1 MTHSFKQFPFDEK
14 LLKAINEAGYT
25 TPTPIQSEVIPSIF
39 SRKDIMA
46 KSQTGT
52 GKTAAFCLPTLQLL
66 LEDPD
71 KTILILAPT
80 RELALQVCSE
90 MHLFSNHF
98 GITPTA
104 IYGGEPLHKQLQRL
118 KSDNRI
124 LVATPGRLLDL
135 YRSKHLKHFHPQLIV
150 LDEADEMLNM
160 GFLEDIQSIFSYIP
174 KERQTLLFSAT
185 ISPQIKKIS
194 KQFLRYPEIFD
205 QSSSQPHCDIDQ
217 IYYLISEKQRKL
229 ALLHLIKFYSP
240 TKSLIFC
247 NTKRQVEDLS
257 SELATLGLSVLS
269 LHGDMTQRDRLHSI
283 DTFRKSSHKIL
294 IATDV
299 AGRGIHVDDITHVF
313 NYEIPHSLDGYT
325 HRIGRTGRMGN
336 KGIAI
341 TLVTPKENSSFKRLL
356 NLKNQEVRFSP
367 LPSHEEVK
375 LHRKETFI
383 ETIRKEDNHEDAE
396 QILSL
401 LLEKSSHKEIV
412 LKLISKLWS
421 KEADL
426 SSERLQTPQLEIKD
440 RSGRK
445 KRQKDFEHNKSRSRH
460 FHKRSYRKSK
470 IR

>member
-1 MTHSFKQFPFDEK
+1 
-14 LLKAINEAGYT
+14 
-25 TPTPIQSEVIPSIF
+25 
-39 SRKDIMA
+39 
-46 KSQTGT
+46 
-52 GKTAAFCLPTLQLL
+52 
-66 LEDPD
+66 
-71 KTILILAPT
+71 
-80 RELALQVCSE
+80 
-90 MHLFSNHF
+90 
-98 GITPTA
+98 
-104 IYGGEPLHKQLQRL
+104 
-118 KSDNRI
+118 
-124 LVATPGRLLDL
+124 
-135 YRSKHLKHFHPQLIV
+135 
-150 LDEADEMLNM
+150 
-160 GFLEDIQSIFSYIP
+160 
-174 KERQTLLFSAT
+174 
-185 ISPQIKKIS
+185 
-194 KQFLRYPEIFD
+194 
-205 QSSSQPHCDIDQ
+205 
-217 IYYLISEKQRKL
+217 
-229 ALLHLIKFYSP
+229 
-240 TKSLIFC
+240 
-247 NTKRQVEDLS
+247 
-257 SELATLGLSVLS
+257 
-269 LHGDMTQRDRLHSI
+269 MTQRDRLHSI